1 MNNNVEKINKPKF
14 RYRFFWKVLRFFA
27 FFTRKKF
34 AYIPQVCD
42 IKGPVLVLCNHN
54 TDWDPVLLSQAF
66 PNYMSYVASE
76 HIFRWGFLSKV
87 IRFCVDPIARLKG
100 TTAVTTVREI
110 LSKIKNGT
118 SVCIFAEGNRSFNG
132 LTNEI
137 LSSTGKLAKL
147 SGVTLVTYK
156 FVGGYLTSPR
166 WSKNLRRG
174 KMEGKIVK
182 IYSPKE
188 LKEMKPDE
196 INSAIKR
203 DLFVDA
209 YLDQEK
215 EKIAYKGKALAE
227 YLETTLCICPKCGK
241 IGNLKSCGDDFY
253 CSCGYKVR
261 YNEYGYFEGEDVPY
275 KTVLS
280 WDNFQNE
287 KLLDY
292 LPFTDEEISAK
303 EIFSNHT
310 EKVLPT
316 ENLYLDR
323 EKIKFGDLEFSL
335 DKVSGISLRQAQVVN
350 ITCDDRFFEL
360 DSKKPVCTR
369 KYMLAINKL
378 KEFRE

>member
-1 MNNNVEKINKPKF
+1 M
-14 RYRFFWKVLRFFA
+14 
-27 FFTRKKF
+27 
-34 AYIPQVCD
+34 
-42 IKGPVLVLCNHN
+42 VLCNHN
-54 TDWDPVLLSQAF
+54 TDWDPILLSQAF

-76 HIFRWGFLSKV
+76 HIFRWGFKSKV
-87 IRFCVDPIARLKG
+87 IKFCVDPIARLKG

-110 LSKIKNGT
+110 LNKIKSGT

-132 LTNEI
+132 ITNEI
-137 LSSTGKLAKL
+137 LPSTGKLAKL

-156 FVGGYLTSPR
+156 FIGGYLTSPR
-166 WSKNLRRG
+166 WSKSLRRG

-182 IYSPKE
+182 VYSPEE
-188 LKEMKPDE
+188 LKNMKPDE

-209 YLDQEK
+209 YADQER
-215 EKIAYKGKALAE
+215 EKIAYKGENLAE
-227 YLETTLCICPKCGK
+227 HLETTLCICPKCGK
-241 IGNLKSCGDDFY
+241 MGTMKSSGDDFFCTF
-253 CSCGYKVR
+253 CSFKVS
-261 YNEYGYFEGEDVPY
+261 YSEYGYFEGEDVPY

-292 LPFTDEEISAK
+292 LPFTDENISAK

-316 ENLYLDR
+316 KNLYLDKD
-323 EKIKFGDLEFSL
+323 KIKFGNLEFSL
-335 DKVSGISLRQAQVVN
+335 DKVSGISLRQTQVVN

-360 DSKKPVCTR
+360 DSANPVCTR

-378 KEFRE
+378 KEFKE